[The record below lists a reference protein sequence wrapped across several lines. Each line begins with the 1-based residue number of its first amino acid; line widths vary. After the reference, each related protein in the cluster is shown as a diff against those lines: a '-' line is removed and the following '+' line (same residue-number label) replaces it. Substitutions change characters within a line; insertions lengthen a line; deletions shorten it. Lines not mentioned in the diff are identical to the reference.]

1 MHTLFIVIL
10 LCHAM
15 FFAIWLWFPNF
26 FIPSVP
32 KLGFVN
38 SIHRE
43 NRHTCGIYIPLGCIV
58 STVDAM
64 TIDAFFGKFIKC
76 LFYSLC
82 AAQCALHNHWAGN
95 GDFFQSLKFGMP
107 RFEWH
112 LIHHKMKM
120 KYSIHL
126 LHKERTKWH
135 VSSSVERGE
144 TLWIIARNESNR
156 NFSLLYC

>member
-10 LCHAM
+10 LCYAM
-15 FFAIWLWFPNF
+15 FFAMWLWFPIF

-64 TIDAFFGKFIKC
+64 TIDAFSGKFIKC

-82 AAQCALHNHWAGN
+82 TAQCALHNHWARN
-95 GDFFQSLKFGMP
+95 GDFFFILWSLECLDLNGTQFIIKWGIPSICSTRSGLNNIFRVQSNVV
-107 RFEWH
+107 RFYGQQ
-112 LIHHKMKM
+112 LT
-120 KYSIHL
+120 
-126 LHKERTKWH
+126 R
-135 VSSSVERGE
+135 
-144 TLWIIARNESNR
+144 
-156 NFSLLYC
+156 